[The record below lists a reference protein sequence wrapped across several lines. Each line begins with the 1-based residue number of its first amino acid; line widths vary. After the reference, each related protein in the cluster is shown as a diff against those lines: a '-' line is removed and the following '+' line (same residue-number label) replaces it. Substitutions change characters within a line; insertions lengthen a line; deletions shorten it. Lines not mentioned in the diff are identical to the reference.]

1 MVKIWLINYLT
12 KDERNSRYILNFYF
26 QIQLP
31 AYIENVRDRLAENL
45 HEVWAASK
53 IEQGWSFGEVS
64 FYFINVYFKLY
75 LFIVCQQK

>member
-1 MVKIWLINYLT
+1 MIGHEILLKN
-12 KDERNSRYILNFYF
+12 ESFSRKTFYFYF

-53 IEQGWSFGEVS
+53 IEQGWSFGEVNI
-64 FYFINVYFKLY
+64 F
-75 LFIVCQQK
+75 